1 VRGDQRVDQAL
12 VQVTLDNTPP
22 QLAIMYPQAGQ
33 IIHIAQEPQVALQAQ
48 ANDPFLEKV
57 EFYMDGILVGQS
69 SQAPYGVVWASKA
82 GKHVLSVTAT
92 DRAGNTAEVKLTFT
106 VGK

>member
-1 VRGDQRVDQAL
+1 
-12 VQVTLDNTPP
+12 
-22 QLAIMYPQAGQ
+22 
-33 IIHIAQEPQVALQAQ
+33 
-48 ANDPFLEKV
+48 V

-69 SQAPYGVVWASKA
+69 SQAPYGVVWASRA